1 MKQAF
6 FKSAF
11 AVALSVFAL
20 SSCVEETLYR
30 IDKEEVDILNDLV
43 LSKGQIVTGQENAL
57 NLEVALAQDTIL
69 VEEFSE
75 LALASADLQF
85 SDGQEA
91 TLEVTTE
98 GGYTVKNVSYEGYSI
113 EEYSPHKRKI
123 TVHLNLEYEYE
134 GEAREALLSP
144 WYFQE
149 TPLKAIP
156 QEPANV
162 INYRPR
168 EEVTILEE
176 GMAKVKFIM
185 DRLVDNVIDTTFSMS
200 TYVVE
205 VGPLYDMELH
215 VLNNNYYREDSVV
228 KEDAVER
235 KVKDFILTS
244 RTSWYKYETYFT
256 TAAGGTV
263 SPQST
268 IRMDMVE
275 KVVFQN
281 DEFSYTWT
289 LKGTNRVKRAEIV
302 QNGKSGKEIQG
313 KYSPYIG
320 TFELEVESTLY
331 SPQIEELSEEIV
343 FFSQQA
349 ENDLYQR
356 ERVE

>member
-1 MKQAF
+1 MKANIL
-6 FKSAF
+6 KSAF
-11 AVALSVFAL
+11 AVAISVLAL
-20 SSCVEETLYR
+20 SSCVEEMLY
-30 IDKEEVDILNDLV
+30 ITEQEEVKIQNNLV
-43 LSKGQIVTGQENAL
+43 HSEGQIFTGEDAI
-57 NLEVALAQDTIL
+57 NLRIALAQDTIL
-69 VEEFSE
+69 VEDFSE
-75 LALASADLQF
+75 LALTSDEFIF
-85 SDGQEA
+85 SDSQEA
-91 TLEVTTE
+91 SISTDVDGNYVVEE
-98 GGYTVKNVSYEGYSI
+98 ISFRDYEI
-113 EEYSPHKRKI
+113 EEYSINKRRV
-123 TVHLNLEYEYE
+123 TVNFAVKYSHY
-134 GEAREALLSP
+134 GEKRDTILSP

-162 INYRPR
+162 ISYQPR
-168 EEVTILEE
+168 EQVTILEE
-176 GMAKVKFIM
+176 GMVKVKFIIN
-185 DRLVDNVIDTTFSMS
+185 RLVDNVIDTTFSMS
-200 TYVVE
+200 TYVSE

-302 QNGKSGKEIQG
+302 QKGKSGKDIQG

-320 TFELEVESTLY
+320 TFQLLVESTLY